1 MDEELAN
8 DIRAMVG
15 NGGAVVNDF
24 IVESLAELVSAE
36 SVRSGNL
43 WNRSVRVEIENFIGS
58 F

>member
-15 NGGAVVNDF
+15 NGTAVVNDF

-36 SVRSGNL
+36 SVRSGEL
-43 WNRSVRVEIENFIGS
+43 VEQVS
-58 F
+58 KS

>member
-15 NGGAVVNDF
+15 NGGAVVHHF

-36 SVRSGNL
+36 SVRSGEL
-43 WNRSVRVEIENFIGS
+43 VEKVSES
-58 F
+58 